1 MYTGRNGPANATV
14 NATPPTSYT
23 RAIASSPNS
32 VNTAEP
38 TSAATGS
45 AANAHLTHGEWRGD
59 KTSSN
64 WNYSCVEA
72 TPTRLGVFSVEPK

>member
-1 MYTGRNGPANATV
+1 
-14 NATPPTSYT
+14 
-23 RAIASSPNS
+23 
-32 VNTAEP
+32 
-38 TSAATGS
+38 
-45 AANAHLTHGEWRGD
+45 LTHGEWRGD